1 MLNGDSMKNN
11 ESLIEVDKELR
22 DITYALDQSAIVA
35 ITDRT
40 GKITYVNNL
49 FIEVSQYSEEEL
61 LGQDHRIINSGYHS
75 SAFFKDMWATI
86 GRGKLW
92 RGQLCN
98 RKKDGSFYWLD
109 TKIVPFLNEKGIPY
123 KYIAI
128 RNEIT
133 EKKKMERA
141 FVKNNAMYQVIA
153 ENSFDF
159 ISVIDSEG
167 DFYYVSP
174 SYEKILGY
182 KLSDISSEN
191 IYSIIIEA
199 DKPNIKECVK
209 RARSLGTPVIS
220 NEFRIQDTWGKIIYA
235 EATIN
240 PVQDSG
246 EYKGKIVLVIR
257 DITTRKEADR
267 RIQELAYND
276 QLTLLPNR
284 VSFRRKLRYEV
295 KQAVESGVMIGLAF
309 LSIDRLRYVND
320 SFGHEMGD
328 YFLSVIAK
336 RLKVML
342 PEEDIVSR
350 LGGDEFAFLI
360 KDISDVDEAEQII
373 KEVRKY
379 VVEPLDILG
388 QMYTPSVSMGVAF
401 SPLHSEVPA
410 ELTMQAEKAL
420 HNMKARG
427 GGGYE
432 MYIPGMAQKTLE
444 RILLENELR
453 KSVQLGHFHLDYQP
467 KIDMKSG
474 DLIGVEALVRWN
486 HPDLGRIP
494 PDKFIPVA
502 EETKII
508 LPLGEWVLRE
518 ACKQARKWQEKQYK
532 PVRIAI
538 NMSAIQLEE
547 PDIVETIKSILEE
560 LEVGPELIEI
570 ELTESVFANR
580 EGSRRKIEEIRK
592 LGILVSIDD
601 FGTGYST
608 FSYIK
613 ELPVDM
619 LKIDMAFIKD
629 IHTNEESRAIV
640 QAIVSLADTVG
651 LNVIAE
657 GVECEEQIR
666 ILVECGCSQGQGYYF
681 SKPTTPIEC
690 ERFMRKIGE
699 TNNYS
704 L

>member
-1 MLNGDSMKNN
+1 MTNN
-11 ESLIEVDKELR
+11 EHLIEVDKELR
-22 DITYALDQSAIVA
+22 DITDALDQSAIVA

-40 GKITYVNNL
+40 GKITYVNDL
-49 FIEVSQYSEEEL
+49 LVEVSQYSREEL
-61 LGQDHRIINSGYHS
+61 LGKDHRILNSGYHS
-75 SAFFKDMWATI
+75 RAFFKKMWATI

-92 RGQLCN
+92 HGELRN

-153 ENSFDF
+153 DNSLDF

-167 DFYYVSP
+167 DFHYVSP

-182 KLSDISSEN
+182 KLSDISNEN

-199 DKPNIKECVK
+199 DKQHIKESVNRVQTFGK
-209 RARSLGTPVIS
+209 PIIS
-220 NEFRIQDTWGKIIYA
+220 KEFRIQNSWGKVIYV

-267 RIQELAYND
+267 KIQDLAYND

-284 VSFRRKLRYEV
+284 ASFRRKLRYEI
-295 KQAVESGVMIGLAF
+295 KQAVEAKAMIGLAF

-342 PEEDIVSR
+342 PEKDVVSR

-360 KDISDVDEAEQII
+360 KDISDEEEGKQFVEEIQ
-373 KEVRKY
+373 KY
-379 VVEPLDILG
+379 LVEPLDILG
-388 QMYTPSVSMGVAF
+388 QMYTPSVSVGIAF
-401 SPLHSEVPA
+401 SPIHSKAPA

-420 HNMKARG
+420 RNMKARG

-432 MYIPGMAQKTLE
+432 VYVPGMAQKTLE

-453 KSVQLGHFHLDYQP
+453 KSVQLEHFHLDYQP
-467 KIDMKSG
+467 KIDMVSG
-474 DLIGVEALVRWN
+474 KLIGVEALVRWN

-508 LPLGEWVLRE
+508 LPLGEWILRE
-518 ACKQARKWQEKQYK
+518 ACKQAKKWQEKKYH
-532 PVRIAI
+532 PFRVAV
-538 NMSAIQLEE
+538 NMSVIQLEDS
-547 PDIVETIKSILEE
+547 DIVKTIKGILQETG
-560 LEVGPELIEI
+560 VGPEFIEI
-570 ELTESVFANR
+570 ELTESVFANKEGLR
-580 EGSRRKIEEIRK
+580 EKIEEIRE

-613 ELPVDM
+613 ELPVDT
-619 LKIDMAFIKD
+619 LKIDMAFIRD

-657 GVECEEQIR
+657 GIECKKQIQ
-666 ILVECGCSQGQGYYF
+666 ILVEYGCYQGQGYYF
-681 SKPTTPIEC
+681 SKPTTPVAC
-690 ERFMRKIGE
+690 ERFMQKTEE
-699 TNNYS
+699 TKYY